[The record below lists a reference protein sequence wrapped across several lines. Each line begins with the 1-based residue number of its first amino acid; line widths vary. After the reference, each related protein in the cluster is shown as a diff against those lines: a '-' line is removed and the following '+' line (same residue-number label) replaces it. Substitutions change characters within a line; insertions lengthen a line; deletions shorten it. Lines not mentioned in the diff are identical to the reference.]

1 MPVMALTTLRV
12 LTHLI
17 LTNCVSGAVVRS
29 SGILSVQTCSEAGI
43 SLLLPARA
51 GEPQSSHLPEVA
63 KLIGLSQ
70 ECQARNTFPTTVPS
84 YLQPLG
90 ATAVAKLTDR
100 CTGNVRL
107 LLLKAL

>member
-1 MPVMALTTLRV
+1 MPVMALTTLCV

-17 LTNCVSGAVVRS
+17 LTNCVPGAMVRS
-29 SGILSVQTCSEAGI
+29 SGILSVQKCSGAGI

-63 KLIGLSQ
+63 KLMGLSQ
-70 ECQARNTFPTTVPS
+70 ECQARNAFPTSVPS

-90 ATAVAKLTDR
+90 ATAVAKFTNR
-100 CTGNVRL
+100 STGNVRL